1 MVVQV
6 SRYLKTVD
14 SEWFRQRLIML
25 MITVLLAVLVLV
37 LRLFYLQIIKGQEFR
52 RLSLNNSIRLQS
64 IDAPRG
70 FIYDRHGTLLV
81 DNRPSFDLYVNLKD
95 ARPLD
100 ETLQRLA
107 PHTGMAVENLIQKV
121 ESVSRASALKP
132 VLIERDIGRDV
143 LATIESHRYD
153 LPGIDVQIRRL
164 RNYILPNFAAHL
176 LGYIGEVNPKEL
188 KRFGNA
194 DLRMGD
200 QIGKFG
206 VEKSLEKYLRGER
219 GGRQVEVNANG
230 QVVRVLH
237 TVYARSGYSIY
248 LTIDQAV
255 QRRAEELL
263 TGEAGAVVAVDPQ
276 NGEVLALASSPSF
289 DQNDFITGLST
300 EKWRALIENP
310 DRPLNNKAIQGE
322 YPPASTYKIIASLA
336 ALQEGV
342 ITPEETIF
350 CPGYY
355 RFGNRTYRCWRR
367 GGHGAV
373 DLNQAIARSC
383 DVYFYQVGQRLG
395 IDRLAFYANSAGLGK
410 RTGIALDHESRGLVP
425 TAAWKKKRTGIAWQE
440 GETLSVAIGQGF
452 NLATTLQMA
461 MFTAAVA
468 NDGNRYQPVL
478 VKNIVKPGGAP
489 AVARPP
495 KRVGRLPVDAAHLA
509 QVKQGMWEV
518 VQGKKGTARI
528 ARLKQI
534 DISGKT
540 GTAQVVSLDKFEKDA
555 ASKDERR
562 FKDHAWFIAYAPS
575 DAPRIAIAVI
585 VEHGE
590 HGSSAAAPIAR
601 ELVRTY
607 LGPQGDEPLSARS
620 AAPTPAAIEGGGH
633 G

>member
-188 KRFGNA
+188 KRFGNV

-237 TVYARSGYSIY
+237 TVYARSGHSIY
-248 LTIDQAV
+248 LTIDQAL
-255 QRRAEELL
+255 QRKAEELL
-263 TGEAGAVVAVDPQ
+263 IGEAGAVVAVDPQ

-336 ALQEGV
+336 GLQEGV
-342 ITPEETIF
+342 ITPDETIF
-350 CPGYY
+350 CPGYH

-367 GGHGAV
+367 GGHGWV

-395 IDRLAFYANSAGLGK
+395 IDRLAFYANASGLGK

-425 TAAWKKKRTGIAWQE
+425 TAAWKKKRTGIAWQA

-452 NLATTLQMA
+452 NLTTPLQMA

-509 QVKQGMWEV
+509 EVKRGMWEV
-518 VQGKKGTARI
+518 VQGEKGTARI

-534 DISGKT
+534 EICGKT

-562 FKDHAWFIAYAPS
+562 FKDHAWFIAYAPT

-607 LGPQGDEPLSARS
+607 LGPPSEAPMSARS
-620 AAPTPAAIEGGGH
+620 AEPVPAAPAGGGN

>member
-1 MVVQV
+1 M
-6 SRYLKTVD
+6 SRYLKSVD

-25 MITVLLAVLVLV
+25 MIAVLLAVLVLV
-37 LRLFYLQIIKGQEFR
+37 LRLFYLQIIQGQEFR
-52 RLSLNNSIRLQS
+52 RLSLNNSIRLQN

-100 ETLQRLA
+100 QTLKRLS
-107 PHTGMAVENLIQKV
+107 PHTGIALENLVQRV
-121 ESVSRASALKP
+121 ETELRASALKP
-132 VLIERDIGRDV
+132 ILIERDIGRDA

-153 LPGIDVQIRRL
+153 LPGIDVQVRRL
-164 RNYILPNFAAHL
+164 RNYIFPNFAAHL
-176 LGYIGEVNPKEL
+176 LGYIGEVNPDEL
-188 KRFGNA
+188 KRSVNA

-206 VEKSLEKYLRGER
+206 VEKSLERYLRGER

-237 TVYARSGYSIY
+237 TVYARSGHSIY
-248 LTIDQAV
+248 LTIDRDLQKK
-255 QRRAEELL
+255 AEEML

-276 NGEVLALASSPSF
+276 NGEILALASGPAF

-336 ALQEGV
+336 GLQEGV
-342 ITPEETIF
+342 ITPDETIF
-350 CPGYY
+350 CPGYH

-367 GGHGAV
+367 GGHGWV

-395 IDRLAFYANSAGLGK
+395 IDRLAFYANASGLGK

-425 TAAWKKKRTGIAWQE
+425 TAAWKKKRTGIAWQA

-452 NLATTLQMA
+452 NLTTPLQMA

-509 QVKQGMWEV
+509 EVKRGMWEV
-518 VQGKKGTARI
+518 VQGEKGTARI

-534 DISGKT
+534 EICGKT

-562 FKDHAWFIAYAPS
+562 FKDHAWFIAYAPT

-607 LGPQGDEPLSARS
+607 LGPPSEAPMSARS
-620 AAPTPAAIEGGGH
+620 AEPVPAAPAGGGN